1 MMDLNTKQVV
11 DILQHAGITDSEQVV
26 LRWVREG
33 KINGKIESRK
43 GGYRFSERDVQLF
56 VEEFKLHNR
65 PNILEELLQL
75 KEENKRLHEMFH
87 SSPILLLKE
96 NKALLKELRE
106 VKKELRELKEEIEES
121 DT

>member
-1 MMDLNTKQVV
+1 MDLNTKQVV

-33 KINGKIESRK
+33 KINGRIESRK
-43 GGYRFSERDVQLF
+43 GGYRFAERDVQLF
-56 VEEFKLHNR
+56 VEEFKLHDR
-65 PNILEELLQL
+65 PNILDELMQL
-75 KEENKRLHEMFH
+75 KEENERLQQWIQ

-106 VKKELRELKEEIEES
+106 IKKELRELKEEIEEN